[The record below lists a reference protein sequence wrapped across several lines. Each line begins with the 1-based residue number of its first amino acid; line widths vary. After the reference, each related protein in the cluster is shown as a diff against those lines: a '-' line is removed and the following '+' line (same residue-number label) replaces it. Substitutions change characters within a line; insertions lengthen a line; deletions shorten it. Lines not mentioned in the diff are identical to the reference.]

1 MLCMAEDGVVT
12 PFLAQKDVKL
22 RGLHNIENLLAAAA
36 EFQRQCRPC
45 IESPRLAF
53 AKKGK
58 IQRQG
63 RPQHPFPPAGI

>member
-36 EFQRQCRPC
+36 AVWGSAGTSKPSVGSAFTGVEHLWA
-45 IESPRLAF
+45 SPVCWTALLV
-53 AKKGK
+53 
-58 IQRQG
+58 
-63 RPQHPFPPAGI
+63 